1 MWPRSSEQLGEA
13 RDRGGPMRY
22 LMFVCADPEAEHYVP
37 EEDNINEW
45 VDEMDRRNV
54 RILGHRL
61 KDVEDATTV
70 RRRKG
75 QVLIT
80 DGPFTETKEWIT
92 GADVLKCAAMTSPSS
107 ARPFAARR
115 GLLPRL
121 PRQPCH
127 PGS

>member
-1 MWPRSSEQLGEA
+1 
-13 RDRGGPMRY
+13 MRY

-92 GADVLKCAAMTSPSS
+92 GFDIIECADFNEAVDIAASHPM
-107 ARPFAARR
+107 ARFGRIEVRPFR
-115 GLLPRL
+115 PED
-121 PRQPCH
+121 
-127 PGS
+127 PGESRTASDAPMSCES